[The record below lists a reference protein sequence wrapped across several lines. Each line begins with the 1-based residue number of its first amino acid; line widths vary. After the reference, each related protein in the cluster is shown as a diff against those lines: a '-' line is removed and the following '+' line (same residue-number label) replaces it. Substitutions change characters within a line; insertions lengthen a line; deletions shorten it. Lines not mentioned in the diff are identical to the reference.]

1 MISVALH
8 VDMQADQSTSKE
20 NSNAILSSLSFATIA
35 TIQSAIE
42 RPLLNSFVTS

>member
-1 MISVALH
+1 MISVASH
-8 VDMQADQSTSKE
+8 VDMQADQSKSKE

-35 TIQSAIE
+35 TVQSAIE